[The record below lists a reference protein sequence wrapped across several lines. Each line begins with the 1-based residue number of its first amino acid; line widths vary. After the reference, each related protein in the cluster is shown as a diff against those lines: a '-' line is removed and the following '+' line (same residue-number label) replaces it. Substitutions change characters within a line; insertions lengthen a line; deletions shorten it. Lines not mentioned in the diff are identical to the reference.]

1 MAPQGQPKDAKLS
14 VKAWAPT
21 TFLNA
26 NLFVGHGNCT
36 GVFHVRDRSWNMMS
50 GRSTST
56 MVWGQQLVSLL
67 RLHKN
72 QNGLHLLW
80 QRLFW
85 VLGREGASTENIP
98 RTKQRGFYSSSSPH
112 CTYRQCLI
120 SAQDLKIRMF
130 VISRTVLFV
139 LSPTIPI
146 TIWLFKNGL
155 FFLSKTRKNQLQ
167 KKGDTK
173 TNFKIE

>member
-1 MAPQGQPKDAKLS
+1 MLIRLWVTVTVQGCFMCETDLGTWCLVGAQAPWYEDSNLCLCCVYTKIRMAYISFDK
-14 VKAWAPT
+14 
-21 TFLNA
+21 
-26 NLFVGHGNCT
+26 
-36 GVFHVRDRSWNMMS
+36 
-50 GRSTST
+50 
-56 MVWGQQLVSLL
+56 
-67 RLHKN
+67 
-72 QNGLHLLW
+72 
-80 QRLFW
+80 RLFW
-85 VLGREGASTENIP
+85 VLGLEGAGTENIP

-155 FFLSKTRKNQLQ
+155 FFSLAKPEKNNY
-167 KKGDTK
+167 KKK
-173 TNFKIE
+173 SRH